1 MPVYLQLLPQVSA
14 ASDPV
19 PPSKRSKPISK
30 HKSVPYNVKA
40 TAVRDILAGRK
51 SQADVARELDL
62 FKAAVSALDQEWRQ
76 NSRSCCQQTYG
87 FSANLNDAC
96 AISNACWEAVTPET
110 IVNCM
115 IKADCFPEI
124 VAKQIAATDTEGT

>member
-1 MPVYLQLLPQVSA
+1 MDLSQDAPLTSHGDASVSATTTQVSA

-51 SQADVARELDL
+51 SQADVARELGLYKAVGFCFGSRMAPKFKIMLPANIWFQCQSQRRMRDL
-62 FKAAVSALDQEWRQ
+62 QRLL
-76 NSRSCCQQTYG
+76 G
-87 FSANLNDAC
+87 GGH
-96 AISNACWEAVTPET
+96 P
-110 IVNCM
+110 
-115 IKADCFPEI
+115 
-124 VAKQIAATDTEGT
+124 